1 MCKDAQGSMVHYG
14 KQCSSD
20 GRGGISCFSTTRTGQ
35 EPQPK
40 YMTRTQCT
48 RSQAERDDGCVSLFT
63 DGEQRPFCLRLKR
76 TNSPSMER
84 GVAKPAL
91 LSSPSVFPS
100 ALGSPAPRGCQQM
113 RGVGGL
119 GPREV
124 SCPRGLTAI
133 RLPDSRAGPLHRRSR
148 PSRNKATNNG
158 AKRLSPGAP
167 TFCLRNLS
175 GPSRLEPLP
184 LSAISPGS
192 GAGGALREGRTAP
205 GPAGKSLPVDT
216 RPRVGRRRTLTSAS
230 GRRRR
235 GRNTGRAGNARG
247 PLTRTRFHETSRP
260 GDPALRCQG
269 ARARS
274 CRRLRG

>member
-100 ALGSPAPRGCQQM
+100 ALCSPAPRGCQQM

-133 RLPDSRAGPLHRRSR
+133 RLPDSRAGPLCTDGPVLPGTKPQTTEQNAFPRALPRFVYVTCRGPHASNPFRSLRSR
-148 PSRNKATNNG
+148 RA
-158 AKRLSPGAP
+158 PGQGV
-167 TFCLRNLS
+167 R
-175 GPSRLEPLP
+175 
-184 LSAISPGS
+184 SA
-192 GAGGALREGRTAP
+192 REGRRRAP
-205 GPAGKSLPVDT
+205 PGSPCPS
-216 RPRVGRRRTLTSAS
+216 TL
-230 GRRRR
+230 
-235 GRNTGRAGNARG
+235 ARG
-247 PLTRTRFHETSRP
+247 SAAV
-260 GDPALRCQG
+260 AL
-269 ARARS
+269 
-274 CRRLRG
+274 